1 VASRPASFEIAL
13 RKIVIA
19 LSTVMNS
26 MLHAVPVSAMRVR
39 SMAVRS
45 GALVVLGLLS
55 GCTSKSGTAANAGS
69 ANAGTSHAG
78 TSGDA
83 GQALG
88 SGGSAGAGGGT
99 ADPAVR
105 FIGRVDQS
113 DAVGARFAW
122 SGTGIVANF
131 RGSSVA
137 VKLSGGQE
145 YTVVLDGTVQPK
157 LTPTGSDVLA
167 SGLEDGPH
175 TIELYRR
182 TEASEGESQFLGF
195 DFGSGELLAPPPA
208 SERRIELLGDSISCG
223 YGDEGAD
230 MNCHFT
236 PETENHYLSYG
247 PLAARALG
255 AELSTVAWSG
265 KGVVCNYG
273 DDATACTDPMPEY
286 YDRVLPNRAD
296 SHWDFSSWQPQA
308 VVINLGTND
317 FSTAVDPS
325 DTDFDAAYVNLLAH
339 LRAVYP
345 GALLLCTVGP
355 LLNGT
360 DLTTARADIAAAV
373 QTRNAAG
380 DTQVETFELAPTDP
394 ANGYGC
400 DYHPSLATHQVMA
413 DALTSVLRAKLGW

>member
-1 VASRPASFEIAL
+1 
-13 RKIVIA
+13 
-19 LSTVMNS
+19 
-26 MLHAVPVSAMRVR
+26 
-39 SMAVRS
+39 
-45 GALVVLGLLS
+45 
-55 GCTSKSGTAANAGS
+55 
-69 ANAGTSHAG
+69 
-78 TSGDA
+78 
-83 GQALG
+83 
-88 SGGSAGAGGGT
+88 
-99 ADPAVR
+99 VR
-105 FIGRVDQS
+105 FIGRVDQG
-113 DAVGARFAW
+113 DPAGARFAW

-131 RGSSVA
+131 TGPSVT
-137 VKLSGGQE
+137 VKLGGGQE
-145 YTVVLDGTVQPK
+145 YTVVLDGVVQPT

-167 SGLEDGPH
+167 SGLGDGSH
-175 TIELYRR
+175 EIELYRR
-182 TEASEGESQFLGF
+182 TEASQGESQFLGF
-195 DFGSGELLAPPPA
+195 DFGGGELLPPPPA
-208 SERRIELLGDSISCG
+208 SERRLELLGDSISCG

-273 DDATACTDPMPEY
+273 DDATACVDPMPAY

-325 DTDFDAAYVNLLAH
+325 DTDFDTAYVSLLAH
-339 LRAVYP
+339 LREVYP
-345 GALLLCTVGP
+345 DALLLCTVGP
-355 LLNGT
+355 LLSGT

-380 DTQVETFELAPTDP
+380 DIRVETFELAPTDP

-400 DYHPSLATHQVMA
+400 DYHPSLATHRVMA
-413 DALTSVLRAKLGW
+413 DTLTSVLRTKLGW